1 MTRRPLGGTV
11 GRTLEE
17 TEPREVLGCENVVFE
32 SKGVRDET
40 GPEEGQESLVYVQCY
55 TRLTPVDDTDTQS

>member
-40 GPEEGQESLVYVQCY
+40 GPEEGQESFGICSVLHPSNAG
-55 TRLTPVDDTDTQS
+55 RRH